1 MLQTFLYITTPV
13 CLANFAANSKNFQK
27 GAENK
32 LNLVKLGEK
41 KTNINYNKVITI
53 KLSQNFLFKRNL
65 KFGFKIQ
72 LCTLFLP
79 DVT

>member
-1 MLQTFLYITTPV
+1 MLQTFLYIKTPV
-13 CLANFAANSKNFQK
+13 CLANFAANSKKFQK

-53 KLSQNFLFKRNL
+53 KLSQNFLVKTQ
-65 KFGFKIQ
+65 FKIWLQ
-72 LCTLFLP
+72 NTTLHFIFA
-79 DVT
+79 